1 MIDNENVFDI
11 FALAQTY
18 NLPRLE
24 DAVVAHFAM
33 NIDEMLPLPQ
43 VGGFMIKLASNYSVL
58 SVDSFLLSS
67 PLLHTLSQ
75 TDKRLTVS
83 RL

>member
-1 MIDNENVFDI
+1 MIDTENVFDI

-33 NIDEMLPLPQ
+33 NIDDILPMPQ
-43 VGGFMIKLASNYSVL
+43 VLIKSIG
-58 SVDSFLLSS
+58 
-67 PLLHTLSQ
+67 
-75 TDKRLTVS
+75 
-83 RL
+83 

>member
-1 MIDNENVFDI
+1 MIDADNVFDI

-33 NIDEMLPLPQ
+33 NIDDILPMPQ
-43 VGGFMIKLASNYSVL
+43 ACILMFDSYVAHLAISVCGIGNSLSIFNRKATSN
-58 SVDSFLLSS
+58 
-67 PLLHTLSQ
+67 
-75 TDKRLTVS
+75 
-83 RL
+83 